1 MENKDTVFTH
11 DIATHVVDR
20 FEAVLDRYDI
30 TVPSPEDDDRE
41 PDNNARLYGS
51 VYSEL
56 LEAVEVALIDV
67 FKKAKAG
74 AELIPDRYSGS
85 C

>member
-56 LEAVEVALIDV
+56 LGAVEAALIDV